1 MQAPS
6 GRNDGGSQV
15 SHDVFAVWRVQG
27 GGVDWKDAPVVPNH
41 HKTILL
47 PSADVKTVMDMPDS
61 TGPEKQAKNAAY
73 KALLVANWN
82 SPAMPSHAPPVDG
95 WTLEDIDAYLIAY
108 DAWAAAKAIADAA
121 AATEAGRV
129 VTYVEVTMVKS
140 FPIEFQL

>member
-1 MQAPS
+1 MNEVAYRLMQAPS

-61 TGPEKQAKNAAY
+61 TGA
-73 KALLVANWN
+73 
-82 SPAMPSHAPPVDG
+82 
-95 WTLEDIDAYLIAY
+95 IDLSRSK
-108 DAWAAAKAIADAA
+108 DHWD
-121 AATEAGRV
+121 
-129 VTYVEVTMVKS
+129 
-140 FPIEFQL
+140 P